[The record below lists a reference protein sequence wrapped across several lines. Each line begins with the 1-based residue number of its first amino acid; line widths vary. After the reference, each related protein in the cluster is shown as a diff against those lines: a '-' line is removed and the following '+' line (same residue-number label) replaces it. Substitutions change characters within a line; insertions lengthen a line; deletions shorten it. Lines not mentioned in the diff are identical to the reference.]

1 MVSQGLTL
9 SVLGFQE
16 AWGSVPYLTK
26 YFINIFFFVGEGEF
40 FFFFFFFNL
49 FKTTHEMYIKYYYL
63 GTSERS

>member
-26 YFINIFFFVGEGEF
+26 YFINIFFFFGEGEF
-40 FFFFFFFNL
+40 FFFFNL
-49 FKTTHEMYIKYYYL
+49 CKTTHEMYIKYYYL